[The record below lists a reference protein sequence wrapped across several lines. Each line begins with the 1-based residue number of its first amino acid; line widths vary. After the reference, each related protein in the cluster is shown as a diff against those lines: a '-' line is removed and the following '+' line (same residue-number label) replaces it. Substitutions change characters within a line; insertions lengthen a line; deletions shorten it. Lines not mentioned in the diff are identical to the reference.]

1 MKKNKIFLI
10 LLLAYSFSFSQGSLL
25 MELEDESENKSSNEI
40 STFKA
45 IKIVNNQSTKQ
56 ASEKELY
63 LYVSHRFGSINGGIK
78 TLFGLDIAN
87 TKIELLYGL
96 SNNLQ
101 IGFSRESLKKTY
113 ALNAKYNLTTQTSK
127 LPFNSSLYA
136 SYNYNSSLNE
146 DIYPNLNNS
155 DRNFFFGQLLLS
167 KSFSDK
173 ISLQL
178 SPSYAKKGFTETIF
192 EQEDNVILGVASSY
206 RISNRLA
213 FNVEYS
219 ANLDRP
225 EITPFSDVLSFGI
238 DIETGGHVFQLLFSN
253 TQTIDD
259 VSVITDAEG
268 SWKDGEIYF
277 GFNILRVF

>member
-101 IGFSRESLKKTY
+101 ICFSRESNKITY
-113 ALNAKYNLTTQTSK
+113 
-127 LPFNSSLYA
+127 
-136 SYNYNSSLNE
+136 
-146 DIYPNLNNS
+146 
-155 DRNFFFGQLLLS
+155 
-167 KSFSDK
+167 
-173 ISLQL
+173 
-178 SPSYAKKGFTETIF
+178 
-192 EQEDNVILGVASSY
+192 
-206 RISNRLA
+206 
-213 FNVEYS
+213 
-219 ANLDRP
+219 
-225 EITPFSDVLSFGI
+225 VL
-238 DIETGGHVFQLLFSN
+238 
-253 TQTIDD
+253 
-259 VSVITDAEG
+259 
-268 SWKDGEIYF
+268 
-277 GFNILRVF
+277 